1 VNSTN
6 ALDWIF
12 GLLSLHLCEPFKER
26 MHFNFDFT
34 AVQTLWTLTLAA
46 HLVLLVVLLGRD
58 RARRFRWFFIGIAL
72 VTLRL
77 IASRLLFGRMP
88 QLTLGEIFLALALVS
103 AIVGLLVV
111 VELARAIFRGA
122 SRGAWAVTSIIVL
135 AACALVM
142 AALGPWPTWVSVV
155 PNSIYNAL
163 NLLQLVTQKGGMLVD
178 LLSVALGVLAALL
191 GRRFGAGWRSH
202 AQQIVIG
209 LSTASLG
216 QLVTQGIWLA
226 ITKTAHP
233 HSMDEYAHMMGL
245 REKLLNANSALYV
258 LVLVAWIAWLWRD
271 EPGSAAPAAEQP
283 SEPEPAA

>member
-1 VNSTN
+1 
-6 ALDWIF
+6 
-12 GLLSLHLCEPFKER
+12 

-103 AIVGLLVV
+103 AIVGLLVI
-111 VELARAIFRGA
+111 VELSRAIFRGA
-122 SRGAWAVTSIIVL
+122 SRGAWVVTSIAVL

-142 AALGPWPTWVSVV
+142 AAWGPWPTWASVV

-209 LSTASLG
+209 LSMASLG
-216 QLVTQGIWLA
+216 QLATQGIWLA

-258 LVLVAWIAWLWRD
+258 LVLIAWIVWLWRD
-271 EPGSAAPAAEQP
+271 EPGSAAPAADQP
-283 SEPEPAA
+283 SEPAPEA